1 VDALS
6 LSRDQLRTLALASLG
21 GALEFYDFV
30 IFVFFAT
37 TMGALFFP
45 ADMPDWMRLV
55 QTFGIFAA
63 GYLARPLGGV
73 VLAHFG
79 DLLGRKRMFML
90 SILMMAVPTLLM
102 GLLPTYATAG
112 ALAPLLLLLLRIMQ
126 GAAIGGEAPGAWV
139 FVSEHV
145 SPRHRSLA
153 CGALSAGLLAGIL
166 VGALV
171 AAGLSATLSE
181 AQLLDWGWRV
191 PFLVGGVFGLGAMW
205 VRRRLHE
212 TPVFAELRERRALA
226 AELPLKTVLRQ
237 HLPAVALSMLLT
249 WLLTAV
255 VVVAILMMP
264 TLLQRDG
271 IDREAALV
279 ANSLAILCAMLG
291 NLAAGM
297 LADRH
302 GEGRVLAA
310 WSLFMGL
317 AFWIFYTRIGAHPG
331 WLVPMYALVGIGVGI
346 TAMVPSIAVAA
357 FPAPVR
363 FSGLSFSYNV
373 AYAICGGAT
382 PVAITLLL
390 RDHPRAPAQYLAAM
404 AVVGVALGL
413 WVEARNRAAG

>member
-1 VDALS
+1 VS
-6 LSRDQLRTLALASLG
+6 LSRAQLRTLALASLG

-45 ADMPDWMRLV
+45 ADMPEWMRLV

-63 GYLARPLGGV
+63 GYLARPLGGI

-79 DLLGRKRMFML
+79 DLRGRKRMFML
-90 SILMMAVPTLLM
+90 SITMMAVPTLLM
-102 GLLPTYATAG
+102 GLLPTYASVG
-112 ALAPLLLLLLRIMQ
+112 ALAPALLLLLRVLQ

-145 SPRHRSLA
+145 SPRHRSFA

-171 AAGLSATLSE
+171 AAGIGAALSD

-191 PFLVGGVFGLGAMW
+191 PFLVGGVFGLGAMQ

-212 TPVFAELRERRALA
+212 TPVFAELRERKALA
-226 AELPLKTVLRQ
+226 VELPLKAVLRD

-255 VVVAILMMP
+255 VVVSILMMP

-271 IDREAALV
+271 IDRETALA
-279 ANSLAILCAMLG
+279 ANSVAIVCAMLG
-291 NLAAGM
+291 NLLAGA
-297 LADRH
+297 LADRY

-310 WSLFMGL
+310 CSVL
-317 AFWIFYTRIGAHPG
+317 AGASFWLLDTMVGANPG
-331 WLVPMYALVGIGVGI
+331 WLFPLYAVVGLGVGV

-382 PVAITLLL
+382 PVAVTLLL
-390 RDHPRAPAQYLAAM
+390 RDHPLAPAQYLAAM
-404 AVVGVALGL
+404 AVVGCALGC
-413 WVEARNRAAG
+413 WVEVRNRRGQNR